1 MLNAQHTQAD
11 RYQRFAD
18 LAPFVREAIDTIGSL
33 TSAQRLDVDFLERE
47 FIPALGLNDELLHEQ
62 PPELA
67 PNFGKG
73 LHLWQY
79 PNQLAPYLAWLAR
92 NSSGVSSYMEIGC
105 RWGGMF
111 VLVTEWLRNSGAD
124 LKTVIALDPI
134 APTPFIST
142 YFDLLQQQAAIEPIY
157 IQDFSTS
164 PLVGAHVDRLKPD
177 FVFIDGD
184 HSLRG
189 ALQDHLLV
197 RSHARIIVHHDIHSQ
212 ACPDTTLLWKA
223 LKQFEAPSF
232 DTFEFTSQYLSINGS
247 FLGIGAM
254 KRRSAQM

>member
-1 MLNAQHTQAD
+1 MLNAQQAPDD

-18 LAPFVREAIDTIGSL
+18 LAPFVREAIDTIAAL
-33 TSAQRLDVDFLERE
+33 TPAQRVDVDFLERE

-67 PNFGKG
+67 PSFGKG

-92 NSSGVSSYMEIGC
+92 NAAGITSYMEIGC

-111 VLVTEWLRNSGAD
+111 ILIAEWLRTSGAD
-124 LKTVIALDPI
+124 LKRVIALDPI
-134 APTPFIST
+134 APTPFIAT
-142 YFDLLQQQAAIEPIY
+142 YFELLQDQARIEPIY
-157 IQDFSTS
+157 MQAFSTS
-164 PLVGAHVDRLKPD
+164 PLVAAHVDRLKPD

-189 ALQDHLLV
+189 AMQDHLLV
-197 RSHARIIVHHDIHSQ
+197 RAHASIIVHHDIQSQ
-212 ACPDTTLLWKA
+212 ACPDTTWLWKA
-223 LKQFEAPSF
+223 LRNSKHRASMRSNSPAS
-232 DTFEFTSQYLSINGS
+232 
-247 FLGIGAM
+247 M
-254 KRRSAQM
+254 RRSTVRSSASAR